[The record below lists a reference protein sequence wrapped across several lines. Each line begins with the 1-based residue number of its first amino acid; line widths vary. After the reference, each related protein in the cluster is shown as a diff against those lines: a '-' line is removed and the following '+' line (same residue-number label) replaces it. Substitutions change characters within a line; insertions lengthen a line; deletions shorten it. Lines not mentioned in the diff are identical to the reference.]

1 MVGFIVI
8 GWPFDGLKDLSFMV
22 IAVPELVEGPLYYLM
37 LFSHFHWKINI

>member
-1 MVGFIVI
+1 MVGFIVK
-8 GWPFDGLKDLSFMV
+8 GRPFDGLKDLSFMV